1 MFSQAKAILLKEKR
15 KPVRVANG
23 RPAPPP
29 KKKPSVWRE
38 KDDPRGTSEPKK
50 EGNRAD
56 QALPC
61 AQEQGEEAGPVAI
74 VMQMRCTHSNQ
85 TLSIPRNGGS
95 RARRDVFTTCAR
107 N

>member
-1 MFSQAKAILLKEKR
+1 MEGQ
-15 KPVRVANG
+15 
-23 RPAPPP
+23 PPRP

-38 KDDPRGTSEPKK
+38 KDDPRGTTEPKK

-56 QALPC
+56 QTLPC